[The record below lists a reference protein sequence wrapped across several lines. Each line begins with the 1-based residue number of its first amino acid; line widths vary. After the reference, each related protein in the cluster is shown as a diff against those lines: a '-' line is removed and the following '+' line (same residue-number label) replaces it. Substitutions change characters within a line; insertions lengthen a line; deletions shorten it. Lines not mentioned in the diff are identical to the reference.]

1 MAQHP
6 LNRPCGSDCRGRQ
19 EKKKFG
25 NASKKNNSGRRR
37 PTFFLPLFFDV
48 VFERFKTNSEV
59 DLYIYIYIF
68 FFRARATN
76 PALARNPPRVC
87 RHGVRLPLKLSLS
100 QHGPVLEE
108 ICGIVSWCNR
118 KKSRMVANISLI
130 HDISRRS
137 SRAPLRPGLRR
148 NCQREVRLPNR
159 SNSTSRQ

>member
-1 MAQHP
+1 MP
-6 LNRPCGSDCRGRQ
+6 R
-19 EKKKFG
+19 KKIIRVEG
-25 NASKKNNSGRRR
+25 DQ
-37 PTFFLPLFFDV
+37 LFFCRCFLTSFLSV
-48 VFERFKTNSEV
+48 SKRTAKSI
-59 DLYIYIYIF
+59 YIYIYIF